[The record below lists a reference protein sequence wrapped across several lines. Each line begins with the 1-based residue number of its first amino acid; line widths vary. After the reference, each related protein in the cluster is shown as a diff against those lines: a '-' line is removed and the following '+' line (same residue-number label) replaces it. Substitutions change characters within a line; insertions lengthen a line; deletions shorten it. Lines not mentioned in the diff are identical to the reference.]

1 MYIYD
6 YRKQIFITYRKPAIN
21 RFLYVNLFQNM
32 ELLLFEMKTSRF
44 QKLFKKIFVHCVI
57 PNLSCGFLQYYSTDS
72 TFFAWFKV
80 CCSKNTVEN
89 IHAHTSDR
97 EQKIG
102 FYRHGEVVSLTLIIS
117 AKFSNYT
124 ASKWQFS
131 FFFPFFSFC
140 KEELDR
146 RRELVGV
153 IGRPHKIQIDLL
165 LRSF

>member
-1 MYIYD
+1 MIIANKFSLPIGNKSISLCESVSKYE
-6 YRKQIFITYRKPAIN
+6 
-21 RFLYVNLFQNM
+21 LF
-32 ELLLFEMKTSRF
+32 LFEMKTLRF

-57 PNLSCGFLQYYSTDS
+57 PNLSCGFLQYYTDS

-131 FFFPFFSFC
+131 FFVPFFRVV
-140 KEELDR
+140 R
-146 RRELVGV
+146 RNRIVVVNWLV
-153 IGRPHKIQIDLL
+153 
-165 LRSF
+165 

>member
-1 MYIYD
+1 M
-6 YRKQIFITYRKPAIN
+6 
-21 RFLYVNLFQNM
+21 
-32 ELLLFEMKTSRF
+32 
-44 QKLFKKIFVHCVI
+44 
-57 PNLSCGFLQYYSTDS
+57 
-72 TFFAWFKV
+72 
-80 CCSKNTVEN
+80 EN

-131 FFFPFFSFC
+131 FFVPFFSCC

-153 IGRPHKIQIDLL
+153 IGRPHKSTFYSDLFKFL
-165 LRSF
+165 QKEELKRRILIFDAAN